1 MEGEVHLTHDNQE
14 QVLRPGQQASTSD
27 RLEAV
32 SVRQDMSWSR
42 NATLQDHL
50 AALRANLDQLRMPD
64 VRYSSHLVGLL
75 PASTVFFASVPNL
88 AQYLGDAEAVFRK
101 QAADSPELRA
111 WLSGPGSGTQAVL
124 ETLRAANEYLGDEIV
139 IFGTAETA
147 GPVFLAEL
155 KREGFPEFLKKSG
168 VPLAVE
174 TRSGMVLFSPRSQAL
189 ATTLDSGFQKTAFYA
204 GIVDAYRQGAGLLLS
219 ADLSH
224 MGRSSAPEG
233 VRYLIAE
240 QKEID
245 HHMETRAAVTFEGPR
260 TGVSAWLAPPSP
272 MGALD
277 YVSSEATFVS
287 AFAVASPAAILDRQP
302 EVALP
307 QPGFDLLREAA
318 STLGGEF
325 ALALDGPPFPV
336 PSWKL
341 VAEVYDPARF
351 QKALGK
357 FVDEYGRDA
366 VAHGRKPPRTG
377 QETVEGRDYYTL
389 AGADTG
395 PLTEAHYTFA
405 SGYLIAAPTRA
416 LLVRAL
422 ETKAN
427 GTGIVHSPAFAR
439 MLPRDP
445 HTDFSAVVYQ
455 NLGTTLAPFAGL
467 LGPQAS
473 QSFGNLQPSL
483 IAAYA
488 DSDRISIAST
498 GDLLGMKLNT
508 FLSGN
513 VPGIVGNALPW
524 AQVMGTNREKVP
536 SR

>member
-1 MEGEVHLTHDNQE
+1 
-14 QVLRPGQQASTSD
+14 
-27 RLEAV
+27 
-32 SVRQDMSWSR
+32 
-42 NATLQDHL
+42 
-50 AALRANLDQLRMPD
+50 
-64 VRYSSHLVGLL
+64 
-75 PASTVFFASVPNL
+75 
-88 AQYLGDAEAVFRK
+88 
-101 QAADSPELRA
+101 
-111 WLSGPGSGTQAVL
+111 
-124 ETLRAANEYLGDEIV
+124 
-139 IFGTAETA
+139 
-147 GPVFLAEL
+147 
-155 KREGFPEFLKKSG
+155 
-168 VPLAVE
+168 
-174 TRSGMVLFSPRSQAL
+174 VLFSPRSQAL
-189 ATTLDSGFQKTAFYA
+189 ATVLDSGFQKSPFYTR
-204 GIVDAYRQGAGLLLS
+204 IVEAYSQGAGLLLC

-224 MGRSSAPEG
+224 MGPHSGPEG

-245 HHMETRAAVTFEGPR
+245 HHMETRAAVTFDGAR
-260 TGVSAWLAPPSP
+260 TGVAAWLAPPSP

-277 YVSSEATFVS
+277 YVSDNATFVA
-287 AFAVASPAAILDRQP
+287 AFAVASPAAILDHQP

-307 QPGFDLLREAA
+307 QPGFDLLKEAA

-325 ALALDGPPFPV
+325 ALALDGQPFPV

-351 QKALGK
+351 QTALGK
-357 FVDEYGRDA
+357 FVAEYSRDA
-366 VAHGRKPPRTG
+366 VAHGRKPPVTG
-377 QETVEGRDYYTL
+377 QETVDGRTYYML

-427 GTGIVHSPAFAR
+427 GTGIVRSPMFAR

-455 NLGTTLAPFAGL
+455 NLGATLAPFAGL
-467 LGPQAS
+467 LPPQAS
-473 QSFGNLQPSL
+473 HNLGNLQPSL

-488 DSDRISIAST
+488 DSDHIALATT

-508 FLSGN
+508 FLSGS
-513 VPGIVGNALPW
+513 VTGIAGNALPW